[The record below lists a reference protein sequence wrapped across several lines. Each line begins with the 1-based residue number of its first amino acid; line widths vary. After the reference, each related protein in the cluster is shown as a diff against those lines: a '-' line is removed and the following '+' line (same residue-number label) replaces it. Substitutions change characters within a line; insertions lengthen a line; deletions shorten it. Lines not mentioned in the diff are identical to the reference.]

1 MARSGRALFLESQI
15 LCPLPPSGIASWP
28 QGQHT
33 EYAEASQGLVPVQS
47 ISLLLQGTYSSDLR
61 LSGAC
66 SVVGSAEGYR
76 VVIILEASLKQDLFA
91 KCHDMRDPGGKEQ
104 CKWHL

>member
-15 LCPLPPSGIASWP
+15 LCPLAPSGIASWP

-33 EYAEASQGLVPVQS
+33 EYAEASQGLVPVQG

-61 LSGAC
+61 LSSAC
-66 SVVGSAEGYR
+66 SVVWSAEGYR